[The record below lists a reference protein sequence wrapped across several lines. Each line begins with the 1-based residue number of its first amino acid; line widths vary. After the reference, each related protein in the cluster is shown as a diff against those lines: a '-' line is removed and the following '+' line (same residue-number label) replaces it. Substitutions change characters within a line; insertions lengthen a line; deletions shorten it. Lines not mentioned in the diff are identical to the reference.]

1 MSYPA
6 DLLKKI
12 NDLKEEFNQQVEALA
27 IEYSH
32 IISAKKIKKEIL
44 GRHSEKGSRAS
55 RPSRRIRTPQSE
67 SPTPESSTTREP
79 SDALLNDKNE
89 HFKSQCKKIY
99 ELAVKLYREDGIH
112 VLAYCVPSPEEDDIR
127 PLKVFNTK
135 LCKRFNSK
143 LTREMV
149 KLTDELKS
157 YIAFHTGPKVTKET
171 ENQEVVRSKR
181 SVAEAKNQK
190 VVKPKRSV
198 KEAKNQEVV
207 GAKRPVEEVENQKV
221 AKPKRAAAEEENQK
235 VAKTKQ
241 PVEEVETQEVVR
253 TEQSV
258 EDVEIQEVARPKRS
272 VEEVD
277 HGDDEDDEDGDD
289 VKEKVEEPVIKKYK
303 SRQLKSLSLMLRGE
317 EKITGTLRP
326 LPGRERRINRNDA
339 FRRRTKPKAASELA
353 RFNLKKDI
361 RKRLLDMLR
370 DADPELDETAFPW
383 KSFGD
388 TGTYKTCIME
398 GLPTNLVNLS
408 RGLDRMT
415 GTQINILM
423 DALEKGN
430 IKIKKIE

>member
-27 IEYSH
+27 NEYNH

-171 ENQEVVRSKR
+171 ENQEVAKSKR
-181 SVAEAKNQK
+181 SVAEAKNQE

-207 GAKRPVEEVENQKV
+207 GTKRLVEEVENQKVVRPKRSAEEEEKQEVVRTKRPVEEVENREV
-221 AKPKRAAAEEENQK
+221 ARA
-235 VAKTKQ
+235 
-241 PVEEVETQEVVR
+241 
-253 TEQSV
+253 EQSV
-258 EDVEIQEVARPKRS
+258 EEVKNQEVARPKRS

-277 HGDDEDDEDGDD
+277 HSDDEDDEDGDD
-289 VKEKVEEPVIKKYK
+289 TKEETEEPVFKKYK

-370 DADPELDETAFPW
+370 
-383 KSFGD
+383 KH
-388 TGTYKTCIME
+388 
-398 GLPTNLVNLS
+398 
-408 RGLDRMT
+408 
-415 GTQINILM
+415 Q
-423 DALEKGN
+423 
-430 IKIKKIE
+430 

>member
-27 IEYSH
+27 NEYSH

-157 YIAFHTGPKVTKET
+157 YIAFHTGSKVTKET
-171 ENQEVVRSKR
+171 ENQEVARSKR
-181 SVAEAKNQK
+181 SVAEAKNQE

-198 KEAKNQEVV
+198 KEAKNQ
-207 GAKRPVEEVENQKV
+207 KV
-221 AKPKRAAAEEENQK
+221 ARPKRSAEKEENQE
-235 VAKTKQ
+235 APKTKQ
-241 PVEEVETQEVVR
+241 PVEEVETQEVAR
-253 TEQSV
+253 TEQPV

-289 VKEKVEEPVIKKYK
+289 AKEEVKEPVIKKYK

-339 FRRRTKPKAASELA
+339 FKRRTKPKAGKSIGFCLLA
-353 RFNLKKDI
+353 
-361 RKRLLDMLR
+361 
-370 DADPELDETAFPW
+370 
-383 KSFGD
+383 
-388 TGTYKTCIME
+388 
-398 GLPTNLVNLS
+398 
-408 RGLDRMT
+408 
-415 GTQINILM
+415 
-423 DALEKGN
+423 
-430 IKIKKIE
+430 

>member
-27 IEYSH
+27 NEYSH

-157 YIAFHTGPKVTKET
+157 YIAFHTGSK
-171 ENQEVVRSKR
+171 ENQEVARSKR
-181 SVAEAKNQK
+181 SVAEAKNQE

-198 KEAKNQEVV
+198 KEAKNQ
-207 GAKRPVEEVENQKV
+207 KV
-221 AKPKRAAAEEENQK
+221 ARPKRSAEKEENQE
-235 VAKTKQ
+235 APKTKQ
-241 PVEEVETQEVVR
+241 PVEEVETQEVAR
-253 TEQSV
+253 TEQPV

-289 VKEKVEEPVIKKYK
+289 AKEEVKEPVIKKYK

-339 FRRRTKPKAASELA
+339 FKRRTKPKAASELA

-388 TGTYKTCIME
+388 TGTYKTCVME

-423 DALEKGN
+423 DALEKGS

>member
-27 IEYSH
+27 NEYSH

-67 SPTPESSTTREP
+67 SPTPESSTAREP

-181 SVAEAKNQK
+181 SVAEAKSQE

-198 KEAKNQEVV
+198 KEAKNQEVA
-207 GAKRPVEEVENQKV
+207 GTKRPVEEVENQKV
-221 AKPKRAAAEEENQK
+221 AKPKRSEEENQE
-235 VAKTKQ
+235 VARAKR
-241 PVEEVETQEVVR
+241 PVEEVE
-253 TEQSV
+253 S
-258 EDVEIQEVARPKRS
+258 QEVARPKRS

-277 HGDDEDDEDGDD
+277 HGDDEDDEDDYT
-289 VKEKVEEPVIKKYK
+289 KEEAEEPVIKKYK

-339 FRRRTKPKAASELA
+339 FRRRTKPKAGKA
-353 RFNLKKDI
+353 
-361 RKRLLDMLR
+361 
-370 DADPELDETAFPW
+370 
-383 KSFGD
+383 
-388 TGTYKTCIME
+388 
-398 GLPTNLVNLS
+398 
-408 RGLDRMT
+408 
-415 GTQINILM
+415 
-423 DALEKGN
+423 
-430 IKIKKIE
+430 

>member
-27 IEYSH
+27 NEYSH

-157 YIAFHTGPKVTKET
+157 YIAFHTGSKVTKET
-171 ENQEVVRSKR
+171 ENQEVARSKR
-181 SVAEAKNQK
+181 SVAEAKNQE

-198 KEAKNQEVV
+198 KEAKNQ
-207 GAKRPVEEVENQKV
+207 KV
-221 AKPKRAAAEEENQK
+221 ARPKRSAEKEENQE
-235 VAKTKQ
+235 APKTKQ
-241 PVEEVETQEVVR
+241 PVEEVETQEVAR
-253 TEQSV
+253 TEQPV

-289 VKEKVEEPVIKKYK
+289 AKEEVKEPVIKKYK

-339 FRRRTKPKAASELA
+339 FKRRTKPKAASELA

-388 TGTYKTCIME
+388 TGTYKTCVME

-423 DALEKGN
+423 DALEKGS